1 MVPWGLLIGVRRL
14 DAAVAKL
21 LLRARRTNELFH
33 HGLGNV
39 DTPARFEVAQLM
51 MAERVWA
58 PMLVPDSCTCGNCHS
73 FKVMVQ
79 PTVAGSNVTPRGERG
94 TTVSPV

>member
-1 MVPWGLLIGVRRL
+1 
-14 DAAVAKL
+14 
-21 LLRARRTNELFH
+21 
-33 HGLGNV
+33 
-39 DTPARFEVAQLM
+39 M